1 MGQVKNAVKI
11 ADFNCPRSEGWR
23 IVWIFDHSS
32 CHAAMPKYALDVS
45 KMNANPGGKQRV
57 MRDGIWDGKPQKMNF
72 ALGVPK
78 GLRIVLTERGID
90 TRKMTVNKMREV
102 VGSHPDFKNE
112 KSMLERFLVEEKG
125 HIMYYLPKFHCELN
139 PIERVWAQAKR
150 YSRAHCKYSI
160 VSLRRTVYPALD
172 SVSLEKPLI
181 EIVHVCLFVHVCSFC
196 S

>member
-1 MGQVKNAVKI
+1 M
-11 ADFNCPRSEGWR
+11 
-23 IVWIFDHSS
+23 
-32 CHAAMPKYALDVS
+32 
-45 KMNANPGGKQRV
+45 
-57 MRDGIWDGKPQKMNF
+57 
-72 ALGVPK
+72 

-150 YSRAHCKYSI
+150 YSRAHCKCSI
-160 VSLRRTVYPALD
+160 VSLQRTVHPALD
-172 SVSLEKPLI
+172 SVSLENMQN
-181 EIVHVCLFVHVCSFC
+181 HF
-196 S
+196 